1 MALFVALLARGQSK
15 PSNDSKLPFFGKQG
29 FWVTPGNTALPA
41 APGVTSVLYPISK
54 ELIYYDTPTGKVYI
68 PIGGGGVTYLPG
80 KGLSLTENK
89 LSIIQAD
96 QGSLGN
102 IKVDRLIFNADNM
115 PSLVTAE
122 GLSLSN
128 GQFLMNLGTTTVRMG
143 IQDYRLFLQN
153 AFGIT
158 TGGGGS
164 GITWVDRPDTHTS
177 PGKIGYASI
186 WQDKLFVYGRE
197 TGQSLTQWFMLEG
210 VVKNFSFDPL
220 SQEGA
225 PTATGTFD
233 ASSSKLKVNW
243 SIARTDVISW
253 DVFVSVGDS
262 LHYNLEAGG
271 LAAGLRSQD
280 VQTYGGDK
288 FYVKV
293 RGRLTESGAYTPFS
307 KQIEITRPITVDAYL
322 PVINVVLTPLNGS
335 NAIKVDFTTQDE
347 GGEVVVEISSD
358 PNATASSGS
367 WTSTQY
373 VFVSAPGQ
381 QSVTFTAINDY
392 NARKIRIGRQGTK
405 PPSAKQVFG
414 PVSLTNVADPVYAP
428 VITSITASADGTSAT
443 INYSANNTNYTR
455 LDFYRSE
462 DNGATY
468 NVAIAAGNSGTS
480 YTNGNLT
487 PGKTYTYRPQVF
499 KNGAYGPAGEPKSI
513 TMPSGGTSDA
523 ICNVTDAA
531 SGGNQVT
538 TKSYTVTKA
547 GTVNYMFD
555 SGLIPDKLSVRKN
568 GVVVNAYTAT
578 SWRTV
583 GSIAVIAG
591 DKLDFVINPQ
601 VTADQGTAWTFYA
614 NCSSAYNVDA
624 PQTNFNYA
632 NADYPRIASITTG
645 TNGSGGKTFTVNAIP
660 AKNSGSQVVRY
671 KAVMTFSGNTYQA
684 NTGWS
689 TSNVLSTDQNGNG
702 INASQFY
709 TIYVQ
714 DAAGKSFA
722 IAEVRDSKVYE
733 NDPASQPLQFS
744 ITNSTTTS
752 LTVAVA
758 NPSKA
763 GVINYNWAIYR
774 VDGSQDGDF
783 ITNDND
789 IPSTA
794 TGGIVTI
801 NSGKQGVKPLVS
813 GQQYYLYLAQSGAN
827 GLQSQTRNARITFTQ
842 PSGGSVV
849 GPQVKAL
856 LIGNSITS
864 HGNDPNQ
871 GWNIGDGKAWGMA
884 ATAADKDFASIVRA
898 RMKAS
903 NSNSTLTIG
912 NGFDFERSYWNS
924 YNYNGF
930 QQQVYPVNLVILRMG
945 DNVDDSAVSANNLY
959 DRYSQL
965 IDVAR
970 EANPDVDF
978 IISTSFWTKTNYDNI
993 VRQLVTTKRSAR
1005 SAIELADLAGFD
1017 KSEYKAYSDW
1027 PNAATSV
1034 KEHPGNAGH
1043 AAIADKV
1050 WDKFKVLYNL
1060 TGDNPPVEPGSPGI
1074 DPPTGGPIQ
1083 WGVVPTG
1090 LKTGQDIPTD
1100 ILYMQNE
1107 HLRIGL
1113 NPKLGFSIY
1122 EAYHADDPNTQL
1134 VNDADYGR
1142 QWQYAYYSHPTTGY
1156 KPNGKDP
1163 GHPNWDGIG
1172 YDPIQAGDMCAGSQ
1186 VLQYKYD
1193 QASNMIYFRTR
1204 PQLWGYCNIA
1214 APCYVD
1220 TWIRIVGNF
1229 VEFRNILYNER
1240 DNDPQYVNLPRG
1252 QDIGGAFTN
1261 GKYYESNVYMGN
1273 KPWTDGPI
1281 VARKILYDFP
1291 FDYYVVGPKHDQP
1304 PYDWVYADKGDYG
1317 RTLKFYNPER
1327 WATLRNP
1334 ESGRYV
1340 GLWSQSPTFNHQTGG
1355 REQGKWD
1362 GQYGGPYVTIGTMQE
1377 PATLAKRT
1385 ILDYEYTY
1393 MIGGNP
1399 QIMRNYA
1406 YAKRDFKNVI
1416 DWNFSTGTSDWSMN
1430 NRDQAEP
1437 PFDGSWYAPGDQH
1450 QMNRVSPDIAVDA
1463 SKYTHVQVRMAVG
1476 GNQQKAGISFLKR
1489 KDNGLLYDHDDI
1501 PYQFDVIADGQMRTY
1516 EIDLRTN
1523 PNYNGILYRIYLD
1536 VFGQPQQGRW
1546 SRVEFVKGIYRP

>member
-1 MALFVALLARGQSK
+1 
-15 PSNDSKLPFFGKQG
+15 
-29 FWVTPGNTALPA
+29 
-41 APGVTSVLYPISK
+41 
-54 ELIYYDTPTGKVYI
+54 
-68 PIGGGGVTYLPG
+68 
-80 KGLSLTENK
+80 
-89 LSIIQAD
+89 
-96 QGSLGN
+96 
-102 IKVDRLIFNADNM
+102 
-115 PSLVTAE
+115 
-122 GLSLSN
+122 
-128 GQFLMNLGTTTVRMG
+128 
-143 IQDYRLFLQN
+143 
-153 AFGIT
+153 
-158 TGGGGS
+158 
-164 GITWVDRPDTHTS
+164 
-177 PGKIGYASI
+177 
-186 WQDKLFVYGRE
+186 
-197 TGQSLTQWFMLEG
+197 
-210 VVKNFSFDPL
+210 
-220 SQEGA
+220 
-225 PTATGTFD
+225 
-233 ASSSKLKVNW
+233 
-243 SIARTDVISW
+243 
-253 DVFVSVGDS
+253 
-262 LHYNLEAGG
+262 
-271 LAAGLRSQD
+271 
-280 VQTYGGDK
+280 
-288 FYVKV
+288 
-293 RGRLTESGAYTPFS
+293 
-307 KQIEITRPITVDAYL
+307 
-322 PVINVVLTPLNGS
+322 
-335 NAIKVDFTTQDE
+335 
-347 GGEVVVEISSD
+347 
-358 PNATASSGS
+358 
-367 WTSTQY
+367 
-373 VFVSAPGQ
+373 
-381 QSVTFTAINDY
+381 
-392 NARKIRIGRQGTK
+392 
-405 PPSAKQVFG
+405 
-414 PVSLTNVADPVYAP
+414 
-428 VITSITASADGTSAT
+428 
-443 INYSANNTNYTR
+443 
-455 LDFYRSE
+455 
-462 DNGATY
+462 
-468 NVAIAAGNSGTS
+468 
-480 YTNGNLT
+480 
-487 PGKTYTYRPQVF
+487 
-499 KNGAYGPAGEPKSI
+499 
-513 TMPSGGTSDA
+513 
-523 ICNVTDAA
+523 
-531 SGGNQVT
+531 
-538 TKSYTVTKA
+538 
-547 GTVNYMFD
+547 
-555 SGLIPDKLSVRKN
+555 
-568 GVVVNAYTAT
+568 
-578 SWRTV
+578 
-583 GSIAVIAG
+583 
-591 DKLDFVINPQ
+591 
-601 VTADQGTAWTFYA
+601 
-614 NCSSAYNVDA
+614 
-624 PQTNFNYA
+624 
-632 NADYPRIASITTG
+632 
-645 TNGSGGKTFTVNAIP
+645 
-660 AKNSGSQVVRY
+660 
-671 KAVMTFSGNTYQA
+671 
-684 NTGWS
+684 
-689 TSNVLSTDQNGNG
+689 
-702 INASQFY
+702 SQFY

-722 IAEVRDSKVYE
+722 ISEVRDSKVYE

-774 VDGSQDGDF
+774 VDGSQDGDY

-789 IPSTA
+789 IPSSTS
-794 TGGIVTI
+794 GGIITI

-813 GQQYYLYLAQSGAN
+813 GQQYYLYLAQSGPN

-842 PSGGSVV
+842 PGGGEV
-849 GPQVKAL
+849 
-856 LIGNSITS
+856 
-864 HGNDPNQ
+864 
-871 GWNIGDGKAWGMA
+871 
-884 ATAADKDFASIVRA
+884 
-898 RMKAS
+898 
-903 NSNSTLTIG
+903 
-912 NGFDFERSYWNS
+912 E
-924 YNYNGF
+924 
-930 QQQVYPVNLVILRMG
+930 
-945 DNVDDSAVSANNLY
+945 
-959 DRYSQL
+959 
-965 IDVAR
+965 
-970 EANPDVDF
+970 
-978 IISTSFWTKTNYDNI
+978 
-993 VRQLVTTKRSAR
+993 
-1005 SAIELADLAGFD
+1005 
-1017 KSEYKAYSDW
+1017 
-1027 PNAATSV
+1027 
-1034 KEHPGNAGH
+1034 
-1043 AAIADKV
+1043 
-1050 WDKFKVLYNL
+1050 
-1060 TGDNPPVEPGSPGI
+1060 PPV
-1074 DPPTGGPIQ
+1074 GGPIQ

-1142 QWQYAYYSHPTTGY
+1142 QWQYAYYAHPTTGY

-1291 FDYYVVGPKHDQP
+1291 LDYYVVGPKHPDGQ
-1304 PYDWVYADKGDYG
+1304 WVYSDGGDYG

-1406 YAKRDFKNVI
+1406 YTKRDFKNVI

-1430 NRDQAEP
+1430 NQAQAEP

-1523 PNYNGILYRIYLD
+1523 PNYGGILYRIYLD
-1536 VFGQPQQGRW
+1536 VFGQPQPGRW